1 MTNSFLEM
9 ASSADCGLV
18 TDDPILYRARVA
30 PDRLALFEIASGR
43 QLTYKELNA
52 RIARCTG
59 LLGDML
65 GARRDGA
72 RVAMLARNSM
82 DSIVLAFA
90 CQRAGAIYVPLNW
103 RLNAAELRPIL
114 ADCAPAL
121 LVHDEEFSAA
131 VASLAGVDPEM
142 AVITTADGPAG
153 LAARI
158 EAGSP
163 AEPVSCDA
171 ERACVLL
178 YTSGTTGQPKG
189 VVITRGNTFFAAVNF
204 SIVGEIG
211 PESVALC
218 DLPFFHTIGL
228 IAVARTTLML
238 GGTLVVSDRFT
249 PARTLA
255 ALADRKQGIT
265 HYFAVP
271 QIALALRNDP
281 AYNAADLSGL
291 HALFVGGAPLTQALI
306 ESYLEDGVALVNGYG
321 MSEAG
326 TVLHVPIDRGAVQD
340 NPGSV
345 GLPAPLLDIRIVGE
359 DGREVDEGEIG
370 ELWLRGPAVSPGY
383 WNKPAETAAAFTD
396 GWYRTGDLGR
406 RDAKGFYRIVDRL
419 KDMYISGGENVYP
432 AEVEAVL
439 ASHPDVLDA
448 AIVGIP
454 DMKWGE
460 CGLAYVVL
468 RPGAATT
475 AEAIAGHCAAKLA
488 AFKRPAHILFV
499 ETIPRTASGKV
510 QKHVLRQLHSDEPFN
525 DRPDEK
531 ALGNHAETYGVT
543 S

>member
-1 MTNSFLEM
+1 MAHSFSRM

-30 PDRLALFEIASGR
+30 PDRQALFEIASGR

-65 GARRDGA
+65 GTRRDGA
-72 RVAMLARNSM
+72 RVAMLARNSV

-121 LVHDEEFSAA
+121 LVHDEEFSVA
-131 VASLAGVDPEM
+131 VASLADVDPEM
-142 AVITTADGPAG
+142 AVISTADGPAG

-158 EAGSP
+158 EANSP

-204 SIVGEIG
+204 SFVGEIG
-211 PESVALC
+211 PGSVALC

-255 ALADRKQGIT
+255 ALADRKQRIT

-281 AYNAADLSGL
+281 AYSAADLSGL

-326 TVLHVPIDRGAVQD
+326 TVLHVPIDRGAVRD

-383 WNKPAETAAAFTD
+383 WNRPAETAAAFTE

-406 RDAKGFYRIVDRL
+406 REANGFYRIVDRL

-439 ASHPDVLDA
+439 ASHSDVLDA
-448 AIVGIP
+448 AVVGIP

-468 RPGAATT
+468 RPGAVPT

-499 ETIPRTASGKV
+499 KTIPRTASGKV
-510 QKHVLRQLHSDEPFN
+510 QKHVLRQLHSDELFN
-525 DRPDEK
+525 DRPDET
-531 ALGNHAETYGVT
+531 AHGNHAETYGVT

>member
-1 MTNSFLEM
+1 MPVAEERRAWGEKMAHSFSGM
-9 ASSADCGLV
+9 ALRADCGLV
-18 TDDPILYRARVA
+18 QDDPILYRARVA
-30 PDRLALFEIASGR
+30 PDRQALFEIATGR
-43 QLTYKELNA
+43 QLTYAELDR
-52 RIARCTG
+52 RIARCAG
-59 LLGDML
+59 FLSVML

-103 RLNAAELRPIL
+103 RLNAAELRSIL

-121 LVHDEEFSAA
+121 LVHDEEFSSA
-131 VASLAGVDPEM
+131 VASLADANPEM
-142 AVITTADGPAG
+142 MVISTADGPAG

-158 EAGSP
+158 EASRP
-163 AEPVSCDA
+163 AGPVPANADG
-171 ERACVLL
+171 ACVLL

-189 VVITRGNTFFAAVNF
+189 VVISRRNAFFAAVNF
-204 SIVGEIG
+204 SFVGEIG
-211 PESVALC
+211 PGSVALC

-255 ALADRKQGIT
+255 ALADRERAIT

-281 AYNAADLSGL
+281 AYSAAALSGL

-306 ESYLEDGVALVNGYG
+306 ESYLDDGVALVNGYG

-326 TVLHVPIDRGAVQD
+326 TVLHVPIDRRAVQD

-359 DGREVDEGEIG
+359 DGRDVGEGEIG
-370 ELWLRGPAVSPGY
+370 EFWLRGPAVTSGY
-383 WNKPAETAAAFTD
+383 WNKPRETAAAFTD

-406 RDAKGFYRIVDRL
+406 REANGFYRIVDRL

-432 AEVEAVL
+432 AEVEAAL
-439 ASHPDVLDA
+439 ASHPAILDA
-448 AIVGIP
+448 AVIGVP
-454 DMKWGE
+454 DERWGE
-460 CGLAYVVL
+460 CGVAYVVL
-468 RPGAATT
+468 RPGAAATSG
-475 AEAIAGHCAAKLA
+475 EIAGHCGERLA
-488 AFKRPAHILFV
+488 AFKRPARILFL

-510 QKHVLRQLHSDEPFN
+510 QKHVLRQHHSEAILQRQAP
-525 DRPDEK
+525 
-531 ALGNHAETYGVT
+531 
-543 S
+543 

>member
-1 MTNSFLEM
+1 MAHSFSGM
-9 ASSADCGLV
+9 VSSADCGLV

-30 PDRLALFEIASGR
+30 PDRPALFEIATGR
-43 QLTYKELNA
+43 QLSYAELDA

-72 RVAMLARNSM
+72 RVAMLARNAA

-114 ADCAPAL
+114 ADCTPAL
-121 LVHDEEFSAA
+121 LVHDEEFAA
-131 VASLAGVDPEM
+131 TAVSVAGVDPEM
-142 AVITTADGPAG
+142 ALISTADGPAG

-158 EAGSP
+158 EASRP
-163 AEPVSCDA
+163 AGPVPADA
-171 ERACVLL
+171 DGPCVLL

-189 VVITRGNTFFAAVNF
+189 VVITRRNAFFAAINF
-204 SIVGEIG
+204 SMVGEIG
-211 PESVALC
+211 PGSVALC

-238 GGTLVVSDRFT
+238 GGTLVISDRFT

-255 ALADRKQGIT
+255 ALADRQRGIT

-281 AYNAADLSGL
+281 AYSAAALSGL

-306 ESYLEDGVALVNGYG
+306 ESYLDDGVALVNGYG

-326 TVLHVPIDRGAVQD
+326 AVLHVPIDRRAVQD

-359 DGREVDEGEIG
+359 DGRDVGEDEIG
-370 ELWLRGPAVSPGY
+370 ELWLRGPAVTPGY
-383 WNKPAETAAAFTD
+383 WNKPGETAAAFTD

-406 RDAKGFYRIVDRL
+406 RETSGFYRIVDRL

-432 AEVEAVL
+432 AEVEAAL
-439 ASHPDVLDA
+439 ASHPDILDA
-448 AIVGIP
+448 AVVGIP
-454 DMKWGE
+454 DIRWGE
-460 CGLAYVVL
+460 CGVAYVVL

-475 AEAIAGHCAAKLA
+475 GDEIAGHCAVRLA
-488 AFKRPAHILFV
+488 AFKRPARILFV

-510 QKHVLRQLHSDEPFN
+510 QKHVLRQFHSDETLQ
-525 DRPDEK
+525 RQ
-531 ALGNHAETYGVT
+531 AL
-543 S
+543 

>member
-1 MTNSFLEM
+1 MAHSLSGM

-18 TDDPILYRARVA
+18 TDDPVLYRARIA
-30 PDRLALFEIASGR
+30 PDRPALFEIASGR
-43 QLTYKELNA
+43 QLTYAELDA
-52 RIARCTG
+52 RIARCAG
-59 LLGDML
+59 LLSEAL

-72 RVAMLARNSM
+72 RVAMLARNSI

-90 CQRAGAIYVPLNW
+90 CQRAGGVYVPLNW

-121 LVHDEEFSAA
+121 LVHDEEFAA
-131 VASLAGVDPEM
+131 TVASVAGADPEM
-142 AVITTADGPAG
+142 ATVSTADGPAG

-158 EAGSP
+158 EASLSAAP
-163 AEPVSCDA
+163 VAADADEP
-171 ERACVLL
+171 CVLL

-189 VVITRGNTFFAAVNF
+189 VVITRRNAFFAAINF
-204 SIVGEIG
+204 SVVGEIG
-211 PESVALC
+211 PRSVALC

-255 ALADRKQGIT
+255 ALADRQRAIT

-281 AYNAADLSGL
+281 AYSAAALAGL

-306 ESYLEDGVALVNGYG
+306 ESYLDDGVALVNGYG

-326 TVLHVPIDRGAVQD
+326 TVLHVPIDRRAVQD

-345 GLPAPLLDIRIVGE
+345 GLPAPLLDIRIVDE

-370 ELWLRGPAVSPGY
+370 ELWLRGPAVTPGY
-383 WNKPAETAAAFTD
+383 WNKPQETAAAFTD

-406 RDAKGFYRIVDRL
+406 REANGFYRIVDRL

-432 AEVEAVL
+432 AEVEAAL
-439 ASHPDVLDA
+439 ASHPDILDA
-448 AIVGIP
+448 AVVGIP
-454 DMKWGE
+454 DIRWGE
-460 CGLAYVVL
+460 CGVAYVVL
-468 RPGAATT
+468 RPGAAATGD
-475 AEAIAGHCAAKLA
+475 EIAGHCAARLA
-488 AFKRPAHILFV
+488 AFKRPARILFV
-499 ETIPRTASGKV
+499 EAIPRTASGKV
-510 QKHVLRQLHSDEPFN
+510 QKNVLRQFHSDETPQ
-525 DRPDEK
+525 RQ
-531 ALGNHAETYGVT
+531 AL
-543 S
+543 

>member
-1 MTNSFLEM
+1 MAHSFSGM
-9 ASSADCGLV
+9 ASSADCGLM

-30 PDRLALFEIASGR
+30 PDRPALFEIATGR
-43 QLTYKELNA
+43 QLTYAELDA
-52 RIARCTG
+52 RIACCTG
-59 LLGDML
+59 LLNDVLRAG
-65 GARRDGA
+65 RDGA

-114 ADCAPAL
+114 ADCGPAL
-121 LVHDEEFSAA
+121 LVHDEEFAA
-131 VASLAGVDPEM
+131 TVASLAGADPEM
-142 AVITTADGPAG
+142 AVISTADGQAG

-158 EAGSP
+158 EASLP
-163 AEPVSCDA
+163 AAPLPADA
-171 ERACVLL
+171 DGPCVLL

-189 VVITRGNTFFAAVNF
+189 VVITRRNAFFAAINF
-204 SIVGEIG
+204 SVVGEIG
-211 PESVALC
+211 PGSVALC

-255 ALADRKQGIT
+255 ALADRQRAIT

-281 AYNAADLSGL
+281 AYSAAALAGL

-306 ESYLEDGVALVNGYG
+306 ESYLDDGVALVNGYG

-326 TVLHVPIDRGAVQD
+326 TVLHVPIDRRAVQD

-359 DGREVDEGEIG
+359 DAREVDDGEIG
-370 ELWLRGPAVSPGY
+370 ELWLRGPAVTPGY
-383 WNKPAETAAAFTD
+383 WKKPEETAAAFTD

-406 RDAKGFYRIVDRL
+406 REANGFYRIVDRL

-432 AEVEAVL
+432 AEVEAAL
-439 ASHPDVLDA
+439 ASHPDILDA
-448 AIVGIP
+448 AVVGIA
-454 DMKWGE
+454 DIRWGE

-468 RPGAATT
+468 RPSAVATVD
-475 AEAIAGHCAAKLA
+475 EIAGHCAARLA
-488 AFKRPAHILFV
+488 AFKRPARILFV
-499 ETIPRTASGKV
+499 EAIPRTASGKV
-510 QKHVLRQLHSDEPFN
+510 QKHVLRQFHSDETLQRQVQSSGP
-525 DRPDEK
+525 
-531 ALGNHAETYGVT
+531 GIHAETHGVT

>member
-1 MTNSFLEM
+1 MAHSFSGM
-9 ASSADCGLV
+9 ATSADCGLV

-30 PDRLALFEIASGR
+30 PDRQALFEIATGR
-43 QLTYKELNA
+43 QLTYAELDA
-52 RIARCTG
+52 RIARCAG
-59 LLGDML
+59 LLSAML
-65 GARRDGA
+65 GVGRDAA
-72 RVAMLARNSM
+72 RVAMLARNSI

-131 VASLAGVDPEM
+131 VESLADVDPEM
-142 AVITTADGPAG
+142 MVISTTGDPGG

-158 EAGSP
+158 EASH
-163 AEPVSCDA
+163 EVKPVPVDA
-171 ERACVLL
+171 DQPCVLL

-189 VVITRGNTFFAAVNF
+189 VVITRRNAFFAAINF
-204 SIVGEIG
+204 SFVGEIG
-211 PESVALC
+211 PASIALC

-255 ALADRKQGIT
+255 ALADRKRAIT

-271 QIALALRNDP
+271 QIALALRSDP
-281 AYNAADLSGL
+281 AYSAAALSGL

-306 ESYLEDGVALVNGYG
+306 ESYLGDDVALVNGYG

-326 TVLHVPIDRGAVQD
+326 TVLHVPIDRRAVQD

-359 DGREVDEGEIG
+359 DGRDVGEGEIG
-370 ELWLRGPAVSPGY
+370 ELWLRGPAVTPGY
-383 WNKPAETAAAFTD
+383 WNKPEETAAAFTD

-406 RDAKGFYRIVDRL
+406 REANGFYRIVDRL

-432 AEVEAVL
+432 AEVEAAL
-439 ASHPDVLDA
+439 AGHPDILDVAVL
-448 AIVGIP
+448 GIP
-454 DMKWGE
+454 DSKWGE
-460 CGLAYVVL
+460 CGIAYIVL
-468 RPGAATT
+468 RPGAAVTG
-475 AEAIAGHCAAKLA
+475 EAIAGHCAARLA
-488 AFKRPAHILFV
+488 AFKRPARILFV

-510 QKHVLRQLHSDEPFN
+510 QKHVLRQLHSDETHQ
-525 DRPDEK
+525 RQ
-531 ALGNHAETYGVT
+531 A
-543 S
+543 

>member
-1 MTNSFLEM
+1 M
-9 ASSADCGLV
+9 ARSLSGRSSSVDCGLV
-18 TDDPILYRARVA
+18 AEDPILYCARVA
-30 PDRLALFEIASGR
+30 PDRQAVFEIATGR
-43 QLTYKELNA
+43 QLSYAELNM
-52 RIARCTG
+52 RIARCAG
-59 LLGDML
+59 FLDNIL

-72 RVAMLARNSM
+72 RIAMLARNSI

-90 CQRAGAIYVPLNW
+90 CQRVGAVYVPLNW
-103 RLNAAELRPIL
+103 RLGAAELRPIL

-121 LVHDEEFSAA
+121 LVYDEEFSEV
-131 VASLAGVDPEM
+131 VASLADADPDM
-142 AVITTADGPAG
+142 AVISTADGPAG

-158 EAGSP
+158 EASVT
-163 AEPVSCDA
+163 ADPVSEDA
-171 ERACVLL
+171 DRACVLL

-189 VVITRGNTFFAAVNF
+189 VVITGRNAFFAAVNF
-204 SIVGEIG
+204 SFVGEIG
-211 PESVALC
+211 PASVALC

-238 GGTLVVSDRFT
+238 GGTLVISDRFT

-255 ALADRKQGIT
+255 VLRERAVT

-281 AYNAADLSGL
+281 AYSAAALSGL

-306 ESYLEDGVALVNGYG
+306 ESYLDDGVALVNGYG

-326 TVLHVPIDRGAVQD
+326 TVLHVPIDQRAVQD

-345 GLPAPLLDIRIVGE
+345 GLPAPLVDIRIVGE
-359 DGREVDEGEIG
+359 GGHDVGPGEIG
-370 ELWLRGPAVSPGY
+370 EIWLRGLAVTPGY

-406 RDAKGFYRIVDRL
+406 REANGFYRIVDRL

-439 ASHPDVLDA
+439 ASHPDILDVA
-448 AIVGIP
+448 VVGIP
-454 DMKWGE
+454 DNRWGE
-460 CGLAYVVL
+460 CGVAYVVL
-468 RPGAATT
+468 RPGAVVTG
-475 AEAIAGHCAAKLA
+475 EAIAGHCAVRLA

-499 ETIPRTASGKV
+499 EAVPRTASGKV
-510 QKHVLRQLHSDEPFN
+510 QKHVLRQLHSDETLQ
-525 DRPDEK
+525 RQ
-531 ALGNHAETYGVT
+531 A
-543 S
+543 

>member
-1 MTNSFLEM
+1 MAHSFSGV
-9 ASSADCGLV
+9 ASSADCGLMK
-18 TDDPILYRARVA
+18 DDPILYRAGVA
-30 PDRLALFEIASGR
+30 PDRRALFEIATGR
-43 QLTYKELNA
+43 QLTYAELDA

-59 LLGDML
+59 FLTGVL

-72 RVAMLARNSM
+72 RVAMLARNAV

-103 RLNAAELRPIL
+103 RLSAAELRPIL

-121 LVHDEEFSAA
+121 LVHDEEFSAD
-131 VASLAGVDPEM
+131 VARLADADPEM
-142 AVITTADGPAG
+142 AVISTSNGPAG

-158 EAGSP
+158 EASLP
-163 AEPVSCDA
+163 AGPVSADA
-171 ERACVLL
+171 DGACVLL

-189 VVITRGNTFFAAVNF
+189 VVITRRNAFFAAVNF
-204 SIVGEIG
+204 SFVGEIG
-211 PESVALC
+211 PETVALC

-255 ALADRKQGIT
+255 ALADRQRAIT

-281 AYNAADLSGL
+281 AYSAAALAGL

-306 ESYLEDGVALVNGYG
+306 ESYLDDGVALVNGYG

-326 TVLHVPIDRGAVQD
+326 TVLHVPIDRRAVQD

-370 ELWLRGPAVSPGY
+370 ELWLRGPAVTPGY
-383 WNKPAETAAAFTD
+383 WNKPQESAAAFTE

-406 RDAKGFYRIVDRL
+406 REANGFYRIVDRL

-432 AEVEAVL
+432 AEVEAAL
-439 ASHPDVLDA
+439 ASHPDILDA
-448 AIVGIP
+448 VVVGIP
-454 DMKWGE
+454 DIRWGE

-468 RPGAATT
+468 RQGAVATGDD
-475 AEAIAGHCAAKLA
+475 IAGHCAARLA
-488 AFKRPAHILFV
+488 AFKRPARILFV
-499 ETIPRTASGKV
+499 EAIPRTASGKV
-510 QKHVLRQLHSDEPFN
+510 QKHVLRQFHSDETLQ
-525 DRPDEK
+525 RQ
-531 ALGNHAETYGVT
+531 AL
-543 S
+543 

>member
-1 MTNSFLEM
+1 MAHSFSGRS
-9 ASSADCGLV
+9 SSADCGLV
-18 TDDPILYRARVA
+18 ANDPILYRAHVA
-30 PDRLALFEIASGR
+30 PDRQALFEIATGR
-43 QLTYKELNA
+43 QLSYAELDM
-52 RIARCTG
+52 RIARCG
-59 LLGDML
+59 GFLKDML
-65 GARRDGA
+65 GARREGA
-72 RVAMLARNSM
+72 RIAMLARNSI

-90 CQRAGAIYVPLNW
+90 CQRVGAVYVPLNW
-103 RLNAAELRPIL
+103 RLSAAELRPIL

-121 LVHDEEFSAA
+121 LVHDEEFSAV
-131 VASLAGVDPEM
+131 VASLADADPEM
-142 AVITTADGPAG
+142 AVISTADGPAG

-158 EAGSP
+158 EAS
-163 AEPVSCDA
+163 ASADPVSDDA
-171 ERACVLL
+171 DRACVLL

-189 VVITRGNTFFAAVNF
+189 VVITGRNAFYAAVNF
-204 SIVGEIG
+204 SFVGEIG
-211 PESVALC
+211 PASVALC

-238 GGTLVVSDRFT
+238 GGTLVISDRFT

-255 ALADRKQGIT
+255 ALADRERAVT

-281 AYNAADLSGL
+281 AYSAAALSGL

-306 ESYLEDGVALVNGYG
+306 ESYLDDGVALVNGYG

-326 TVLHVPIDRGAVQD
+326 TVLHVPIDRRAVQD

-359 DGREVDEGEIG
+359 GGRDVGGGEIG
-370 ELWLRGPAVSPGY
+370 ELWLRGPAVTPGY

-406 RDAKGFYRIVDRL
+406 REANGFYRIVDRL

-439 ASHPDVLDA
+439 ASHPDILDVA
-448 AIVGIP
+448 VVGIP
-454 DMKWGE
+454 DIRWGE
-460 CGLAYVVL
+460 CGVAYVVL

-475 AEAIAGHCAAKLA
+475 GEEIAGHCVAKLA
-488 AFKRPAHILFV
+488 AFKRPARIFFV

-510 QKHVLRQLHSDEPFN
+510 QKHVLRQLHSDETLQ
-525 DRPDEK
+525 RQ
-531 ALGNHAETYGVT
+531 A
-543 S
+543 

>member
-1 MTNSFLEM
+1 MAHSFSGM
-9 ASSADCGLV
+9 ASQADCGLV

-30 PDRLALFEIASGR
+30 GGGQALFEIATDR
-43 QLTYKELNA
+43 QLTYAQLDL
-52 RIARCTG
+52 RIARCAG
-59 LLGDML
+59 LLSAML

-103 RLNAAELRPIL
+103 RLNAAELWPIL
-114 ADCAPAL
+114 ADCTPAL
-121 LVHDEEFSAA
+121 LIHDEEFSVV
-131 VASLAGVDPEM
+131 VASLADADAEM
-142 AVITTADGPAG
+142 TVISTDGPTS

-158 EAGSP
+158 EASLPMKPVP
-163 AEPVSCDA
+163 ADA
-171 ERACVLL
+171 DGACVLL

-189 VVITRGNTFFAAVNF
+189 VVITRRNAFFAGINF
-204 SIVGEIG
+204 SFVGEIG
-211 PESVALC
+211 PQTVALC

-238 GGTLVVSDRFT
+238 GGTLVISDRFT

-255 ALADRKQGIT
+255 ALADRQRAIT

-281 AYNAADLSGL
+281 AYSAAALSGL

-306 ESYLEDGVALVNGYG
+306 ESYLADGVALVNGYG

-326 TVLHVPIDRGAVQD
+326 TVLHVPLDRRAVQD

-359 DGREVDEGEIG
+359 DGRDVGEGEIG
-370 ELWLRGPAVSPGY
+370 EFWLRGPAVTPGY
-383 WNKPAETAAAFTD
+383 WNKPLESEGAFTD

-406 RDAKGFYRIVDRL
+406 REANGFYRIVDRL

-432 AEVEAVL
+432 AEVEAAL
-439 ASHPDVLDA
+439 ASHPDILDVA
-448 AIVGIP
+448 VVGIS
-454 DMKWGE
+454 DVRWGE
-460 CGLAYVVL
+460 CGIAYVVL
-468 RPGAATT
+468 RPGAAAT
-475 AEAIAGHCAAKLA
+475 AEAIAVHCAARLA
-488 AFKRPAHILFV
+488 AFKRPTRILFV
-499 ETIPRTASGKV
+499 EAIPRTASGKV
-510 QKHVLRQLHSDEPFN
+510 QKHVLRQLHS
-525 DRPDEK
+525 
-531 ALGNHAETYGVT
+531 ETLQRQA
-543 S
+543 

>member
-1 MTNSFLEM
+1 MAQSFFGM
-9 ASSADCGLV
+9 ASPVDCGLV
-18 TDDPILYRARVA
+18 KDDPILYRARVA
-30 PDRLALFEIASGR
+30 PDRPALFEIATGR
-43 QLTYKELNA
+43 ELTYAELDT
-52 RIARCTG
+52 RIARCAG
-59 LLGDML
+59 FLKELLGP
-65 GARRDGA
+65 RQDGA

-121 LVHDEEFSAA
+121 LVHDEEFAA
-131 VASLAGVDPEM
+131 VAASIAS
-142 AVITTADGPAG
+142 AVSQMTTLSTADSPDG

-158 EAGSP
+158 EAGAP
-163 AEPVSCDA
+163 AGPVAADA
-171 ERACVLL
+171 DAACVLL

-189 VVITRGNTFFAAVNF
+189 VIITRRNAFFAAVNF
-204 SIVGEIG
+204 SFVGEIG
-211 PESVALC
+211 PGSVALC

-238 GGTLVVSDRFT
+238 GGTLVISDRFT

-255 ALADRKQGIT
+255 ALADPQLAVT

-281 AYNAADLSGL
+281 AYSAAALGGL

-306 ESYLEDGVALVNGYG
+306 ASYLADGVALVNGYG

-326 TVLHVPIDRGAVQD
+326 TVLHVPIDRRAVKD

-345 GLPAPLLDIRIVGE
+345 GLPAPLLDIRIVDE
-359 DGREVDEGEIG
+359 EGREVKEGEIG
-370 ELWLRGPAVSPGY
+370 ELWLRGPAVTPGY
-383 WNKPAETAAAFTD
+383 WNKPRETAAAFTD

-406 RDAKGFYRIVDRL
+406 REANGFYRIVDRL

-439 ASHPDVLDA
+439 ASHPAVLDA
-448 AIVGIP
+448 AVVGVP
-454 DMKWGE
+454 DSRWGE
-460 CGLAYVVL
+460 CGLAYIVL
-468 RPGAATT
+468 RPGATATGD
-475 AEAIAGHCAAKLA
+475 EIAGHCAARLA
-488 AFKRPAHILFV
+488 AFKRPARILLV

-510 QKHVLRQLHSDEPFN
+510 QKHVLRQFHSDETLQ
-525 DRPDEK
+525 RQ
-531 ALGNHAETYGVT
+531 AL
-543 S
+543 